1 LGPEGGA
8 ALAGGLT
15 ALTGLQKLDL
25 RYGGVGAWCGVWA
38 CGGEGGRVY
47 GFASVHVYGLVCVPA
62 IVFACHHE
70 AFNMHIDIVMY
81 VNKMLPK

>member
-1 LGPEGGA
+1 MVWGM
-8 ALAGGLT
+8 GL
-15 ALTGLQKLDL
+15 
-25 RYGGVGAWCGVWA
+25 WCG
-38 CGGEGGRVY
+38 RLY
-47 GFASVHVYGLVCVPA
+47 GFAWVHVYGLVCVPD